1 MRAFVMRHR
10 EALGWVLLVLV
21 LGVMALDWFV
31 GRNLELGR
39 NLPLRL
45 VYATLSCLIVGYVY
59 TLATANWQLAEQRR

>member
-10 EALGWVLLVLV
+10 EALGWVLLGLV

-45 VYATLSCLIVGYVY
+45 VFI
-59 TLATANWQLAEQRR
+59 W